1 MRTLMKL
8 NEQQAQAI
16 EALRKWWYNGNK
28 QVFQISGAAGTG
40 KTTLIR
46 YLINE
51 IKLEHD
57 EVLFTAFVGK
67 ATLAMTRNGLNAK
80 TLHSAIC
87 YCKDEPVLDENGNV
101 VTEYNR
107 RVTKRVF
114 TRRRKIDPRIRLIVV
129 DEGSM
134 VPAKMADWLL
144 KFKVPIIVL
153 GDLNQLPPV
162 IGDSFFLKEPD
173 VVLTQIM
180 RQSSE
185 SPIPYFA
192 QNVLQNGTKCLSPG
206 LQIGDKINV
215 LSKAD
220 ITPELLKDYDVI
232 ICGTNKTRN
241 NLNTYIRERI
251 YGRTQDYPVIGDKLI
266 CRENDWTFSV
276 DDVYLINGLIGY
288 VTDIDLESI
297 SDYTMKIDFK
307 PEFMDNEFKN
317 VTLDRIYMGLSPN
330 DKRFYRSNY
339 HKFEYGYAITC
350 HLSQGSQYNRVLVFN
365 ESFGTAEERRK
376 WLYTAVT
383 RAIDKVTILI

>member
-1 MRTLMKL
+1 MKL

-67 ATLAMTRNGLNAK
+67 ATLAMSRNGLNAK

-251 YGRTQDYPVIGDKLI
+251 YGRTQEYPVIGDKLI

>member
-1 MRTLMKL
+1 MKL

-206 LQIGDKINV
+206 LQIGNKIIV

>member
-1 MRTLMKL
+1 MKL

-114 TRRRKIDPRIRLIVV
+114 TRRKKIDPRIRLIVV

-220 ITPELLKDYDVI
+220 ITPELLKEYDVI

>member
-1 MRTLMKL
+1 MKL

-192 QNVLQNGTKCLSPG
+192 QNVLQNGTKCLRPG
-206 LQIGDKINV
+206 LQIADKINV

>member
-1 MRTLMKL
+1 MKL

-28 QVFQISGAAGTG
+28 QVFQRSGAAGTG

>member
-1 MRTLMKL
+1 MKL

-67 ATLAMTRNGLNAK
+67 ATLAMSRNGLNAK

-206 LQIGDKINV
+206 LQIGNKINV

-251 YGRTQDYPVIGDKLI
+251 YGRTQEYPVIGDKLI

-330 DKRFYRSNY
+330 DKKFYRSNY

>member
-1 MRTLMKL
+1 MKL

-16 EALRKWWYNGNK
+16 EALRKWWYDGKK

-114 TRRRKIDPRIRLIVV
+114 TRRKKIDPRIRLIVV

-206 LQIGDKINV
+206 LQIGNKINV

-251 YGRTQDYPVIGDKLI
+251 YGRTQEYPVIGDKLI

>member
-1 MRTLMKL
+1 MKL

-192 QNVLQNGTKCLSPG
+192 QNVLQNGSKCLSPG

>member
-1 MRTLMKL
+1 MKL

-67 ATLAMTRNGLNAK
+67 ATLAMSRNGLNAK

-206 LQIGDKINV
+206 LQIGNKINV

>member
-1 MRTLMKL
+1 MKL

-114 TRRRKIDPRIRLIVV
+114 TRRKKIDPRIRLIVV

-206 LQIGDKINV
+206 LQIGNKINV

-251 YGRTQDYPVIGDKLI
+251 YGRTQEYPVIGDKLI

-317 VTLDRIYMGLSPN
+317 VTLDRIYMGLFPN

>member
-1 MRTLMKL
+1 MKL

-16 EALRKWWYNGNK
+16 EALRKWWYDGKK

-251 YGRTQDYPVIGDKLI
+251 YGRTQEYPVIGDKLI

>member
-1 MRTLMKL
+1 MKL

-16 EALRKWWYNGNK
+16 EALRKWWYDGKK

-51 IKLEHD
+51 IKLGHD

-114 TRRRKIDPRIRLIVV
+114 TRRKKIDPRIRLIVV

-206 LQIGDKINV
+206 LQIGNKINV

-251 YGRTQDYPVIGDKLI
+251 YGRTQEYPVIGDKLI

>member
-1 MRTLMKL
+1 MKL

-192 QNVLQNGTKCLSPG
+192 QNVLQNGIKCLSPG

>member
-1 MRTLMKL
+1 MKL

-206 LQIGDKINV
+206 LQIGNKINV

-297 SDYTMKIDFK
+297 SDYTMMIDFK

-330 DKRFYRSNY
+330 DKRLYRSNY

>member
-1 MRTLMKL
+1 MKL

-206 LQIGDKINV
+206 LQIGNKINV
-215 LSKAD
+215 LSKVD

-251 YGRTQDYPVIGDKLI
+251 HGRTQDYPVIGDKLI

>member
-1 MRTLMKL
+1 MKL

-114 TRRRKIDPRIRLIVV
+114 TRRKKIDPRIRLIVV

-206 LQIGDKINV
+206 LQISDKINV

-251 YGRTQDYPVIGDKLI
+251 YGRTQEYPVIGDKLI

>member
-1 MRTLMKL
+1 MKL

-144 KFKVPIIVL
+144 KFEVPIIVL

>member
-1 MRTLMKL
+1 MKL

-307 PEFMDNEFKN
+307 PEFMDNESKN

>member
-1 MRTLMKL
+1 MKL

>member
-1 MRTLMKL
+1 MKL

-114 TRRRKIDPRIRLIVV
+114 TRRKKIDPRIRLIVV

-251 YGRTQDYPVIGDKLI
+251 YGRTQDYPVIGDKLM

>member
-1 MRTLMKL
+1 MKL

-67 ATLAMTRNGLNAK
+67 ATLAMSRNGLNAK

-87 YCKDEPVLDENGNV
+87 YCKDEPVLDENGNI

-114 TRRRKIDPRIRLIVV
+114 TRRKKIDPRIRLIVV

-220 ITPELLKDYDVI
+220 ITPELFKDYDVI

-251 YGRTQDYPVIGDKLI
+251 YGRTQEYPVIGDKLI

>member
-1 MRTLMKL
+1 MFMKL

-114 TRRRKIDPRIRLIVV
+114 TRRRKINPRIRLIVV

-251 YGRTQDYPVIGDKLI
+251 YGRTQEYPVIGDKLI